1 LGHGELKTATKK
13 SIKKTATKKA
23 PAKKTGMSRPRNSVG
38 QKWTEEGVFMTLRLP
53 ASTELELR
61 KYVLMKGDLSLVV
74 LFALDHINPKEV
86 EIIRTRK
93 QGLEMGRP
101 MMLSVGTK
109 VRNDLKAW
117 AESKKASINAVVMSV
132 LEKFFD
138 LVRSK
143 PKLDEEL
150 RMELRARR
158 GL

>member
-1 LGHGELKTATKK
+1 MGHGELKKATKK
-13 SIKKTATKKA
+13 SIQKTATKKA
-23 PAKKTGMSRPRNSVG
+23 TAKKTEAPRPRNSVG
-38 QKWTEEGVFMTLRLP
+38 QKWTEEGVNMTLRLP
-53 ASTELELR
+53 ASTEFELR

-74 LFALDHINPKEV
+74 LFALDHVNRKDV

-101 MMLSVGTK
+101 MMLVVGNK

-117 AESKKASINAVVMSV
+117 AESKKASINAIVMSV